1 MNLGRLSIERPI
13 LAIVLSIFILIVG
26 AIAYTTLPVTEY
38 PEIAPPTIVVQAR
51 YPGASAQTAADTV
64 ATPIEQ
70 EVNGVENMLYM
81 YSQSTGDGRVTLT
94 VTFRHGTDLDEAQVL
109 VQNRVAIAEPRLPEE
124 VRRGGIT
131 TRKSSP
137 DLLMVVFLLSPDDTY
152 DQLYIS
158 NYALRRVRDEL
169 LRLDGVGDITIFG
182 ARDYSMRVWLDP
194 DKTAEL
200 GMTAGEVV
208 QAIRAQNVQIAGG
221 QIAEPPIEQRAFQP
235 SLNFVGRLSDPE
247 AFESIIVKS
256 SSDGRIVRLRDVAR
270 VELGALSY
278 STNAVLLRKP
288 TVALAISQRPGSN
301 ALATAQRVQDTVAR
315 LSQSFPKGLA
325 YNVAYNPTEFI
336 DESVSEL
343 IKSIF
348 EAVILVVVVVLLFL
362 QRWRAAI
369 IPIIAIPVSL
379 VGTFGVMAALG
390 FSINNLTLFG
400 LVLAVGIVVD
410 DAIVVVENVERHLAN
425 GLAPREAA
433 MRTMGEVGGAL
444 ISIALVLC
452 AVFIPTAF
460 LTGITGQFFRQF
472 AVTIAVAT
480 AISAFNSLTLSPA
493 LASMLLQPHGTHGA
507 GRRSLPARMVQ
518 RFFDAFNRAFDRS
531 AALYGDV
538 VRAISSIR
546 VIMLGAFAL
555 LIGLTVWTLV
565 STPQGFIP
573 QQDRGYLIVSVQLP
587 GGASLAR
594 TTAVL
599 KRVEEAVLATPGVVR
614 AAVFAGFSGATRTIS
629 SSAGALFPVFAP
641 YEERLQ
647 QGLTAQ
653 AIAGELRKRLGEIDE
668 AFIVVIPPPPVPGI
682 GTGGGFA
689 ARVQDLDGRGTEALA
704 AATSSL
710 VDAARAN
717 RALTSVFSPF
727 SVDVPQLF
735 VEVDRTRAEMLNV
748 PVARVTEAIETYFG
762 SAYVNDFNTLGRT
775 YRVTAQAD
783 LPFRTQPEDLMRLR
797 T

>member
-1 MNLGRLSIERPI
+1 
-13 LAIVLSIFILIVG
+13 
-26 AIAYTTLPVTEY
+26 
-38 PEIAPPTIVVQAR
+38 
-51 YPGASAQTAADTV
+51 
-64 ATPIEQ
+64 
-70 EVNGVENMLYM
+70 
-81 YSQSTGDGRVTLT
+81 
-94 VTFRHGTDLDEAQVL
+94 
-109 VQNRVAIAEPRLPEE
+109 
-124 VRRGGIT
+124 
-131 TRKSSP
+131 
-137 DLLMVVFLLSPDDTY
+137 
-152 DQLYIS
+152 
-158 NYALRRVRDEL
+158 
-169 LRLDGVGDITIFG
+169 
-182 ARDYSMRVWLDP
+182 
-194 DKTAEL
+194 
-200 GMTAGEVV
+200 
-208 QAIRAQNVQIAGG
+208 
-221 QIAEPPIEQRAFQP
+221 
-235 SLNFVGRLSDPE
+235 
-247 AFESIIVKS
+247 
-256 SSDGRIVRLRDVAR
+256 
-270 VELGALSY
+270 
-278 STNAVLLRKP
+278 
-288 TVALAISQRPGSN
+288 
-301 ALATAQRVQDTVAR
+301 
-315 LSQSFPKGLA
+315 
-325 YNVAYNPTEFI
+325 
-336 DESVSEL
+336 
-343 IKSIF
+343 
-348 EAVILVVVVVLLFL
+348 VILVVVVVLLFL

-460 LTGITGQFFRQF
+460 LTGITGQFYRQF

-507 GRRSLPARMVQ
+507 GRRSLPGRMVQ
-518 RFFDAFNRAFDRS
+518 RSFDAFNRAFDRS
-531 AALYGDV
+531 AALYGGV

-599 KRVEEAVLATPGVVR
+599 KRVEEVVLATPGVVR
-614 AAVFAGFSGATRTIS
+614 AAVFGGFSGATRTIS
-629 SSAGALFPVFAP
+629 SSAGALFPAFAP

-668 AFIVVIPPPPVPGI
+668 AFIVDPPPPVP
-682 GTGGGFA
+682 A
-689 ARVQDLDGRGTEALA
+689 SAPA
-704 AATSSL
+704 AASRCACRTWTGAEPRPSRPPPRAWWTLRAPTERSPPCSARSRWTSRSSSWRST
-710 VDAARAN
+710 ARAP
-717 RALTSVFSPF
+717 RCSTSP
-727 SVDVPQLF
+727 
-735 VEVDRTRAEMLNV
+735 
-748 PVARVTEAIETYFG
+748 
-762 SAYVNDFNTLGRT
+762 
-775 YRVTAQAD
+775 
-783 LPFRTQPEDLMRLR
+783 
-797 T
+797 